1 MKHTLPL
8 LCCLLLSLLLTACA
22 PSTYSPKAL
31 PEGMEE
37 DAVLDAGHQIV
48 ELLVSGR
55 YEETA
60 ALFREDIE
68 VSADALQSLTED
80 VTDDLGFYQGRQD
93 SMATGRTIDGA
104 EYGEAVILCAYKEDN
119 VLFRVCFDT
128 DMVLVGL
135 EITKQ

>member
-22 PSTYSPKAL
+22 PKAL

-93 SMATGRTIDGA
+93 SMAAGRTIDGA

>member
-1 MKHTLPL
+1 MKKLWILVPL
-8 LCCLLLSLLLTACA
+8 LLLLTACA
-22 PSTYSPKAL
+22 PKAL

-104 EYGEAVILCAYKEDN
+104 EYGEAVILCAYKEDD

>member
-22 PSTYSPKAL
+22 PKAL

-48 ELLVSGR
+48 ELLVSGK

-93 SMATGRTIDGA
+93 SMATGRTIDGTV
-104 EYGEAVILCAYKEDN
+104 YGEAVILCAYKKDN

-128 DMVLVGL
+128 NMVLVGL